1 MSQKRPVTVVPGSKE
16 DILRRMLRA
25 QQLTFYG
32 VAQSSSQLTYQS
44 KIVRRRWQI
53 FLTVVITLSIWL
65 LTKYLRVR
73 LTYKDFISAIN
84 EGLKKSTSGAIQRLS
99 YNGTAIALAY
109 TYPVVNWLIFGG
121 NRFAQAVVF
130 SYFTKGLQEDFFRD
144 IPNNL
149 TALYNTAQNNPS
161 MSAEDIICT
170 AFGKK
175 LGSSVCQ
182 DVCKNAQP
190 SFSFGN
196 TVANAMVSGINTAVF
211 LSNHGGPAAL
221 AAGAAVA
228 AANVV
233 ADLVQSAGK
242 YQKCKEEQSQCY
254 FTQDTACRFFT
265 WL

>member
-1 MSQKRPVTVVPGSKE
+1 MQNHQAASE
-16 DILRRMLRA
+16 EEILRRMLRA

-32 VAQSSSQLTYQS
+32 VAQGASELTYQT

-84 EGLKKSTSGAIQRLS
+84 EGLKKSTSGAVQRLS

-161 MSAEDIICT
+161 MSTEDIICT

-175 LGSSVCQ
+175 LGSSICQ
-182 DVCKNAQP
+182 DVCKNAEP
-190 SFSFGN
+190 AFSFGSAM
-196 TVANAMVSGINTAVF
+196 ANAMVSGVNTAVF
-211 LSNHGGPAAL
+211 IPGSPVLKLIG
-221 AAGAAVA
+221 GAAVA
-228 AANVV
+228 AVNVV

-242 YQKCKEEQSQCY
+242 YQKCKEEQQHCY
-254 FTQDTACRFFT
+254 FTADTQCRFFS